1 MENLVVD
8 VYEAWDI
15 AIFDVPGAYF
25 NTDMYDEKYV
35 MLKLECEFLD
45 MMCNVNP
52 YHIPIS
58 GKKMEI
64 RCFILGF

>member
-52 YHIPIS
+52 YHIPN
-58 GKKMEI
+58 I
-64 RCFILGF
+64 R